1 MSQTIRDNLK
11 RMLAPRHVAFVGGRS
26 MARALKRC
34 AEGGY
39 PGQMWLINPQH
50 ESLEGVPCV
59 RSVAD
64 LPALEGLLLGGNM
77 LKGGLP
83 AGYSAS
89 GLREM

>member
-1 MSQTIRDNLK
+1 MPDRLTLSYL
-11 RMLAPRHVAFVGGRS
+11 G
-26 MARALKRC
+26 
-34 AEGGY
+34 
-39 PGQMWLINPQH
+39 
-50 ESLEGVPCV
+50 LEGSLPPA
-59 RSVAD
+59 SAILD